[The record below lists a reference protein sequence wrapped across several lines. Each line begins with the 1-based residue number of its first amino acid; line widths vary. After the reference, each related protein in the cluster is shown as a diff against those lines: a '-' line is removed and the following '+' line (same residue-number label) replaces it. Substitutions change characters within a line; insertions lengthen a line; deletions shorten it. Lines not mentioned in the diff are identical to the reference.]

1 MKIQQHDEEIV
12 IYDERFTYA
21 ITRDKVLMLC
31 YDLLSRE
38 LKVTL
43 IYGEEEFFKIDEE
56 FTILF
61 KIIKE

>member
-1 MKIQQHDEEIV
+1 MKIQQNDDEIV
-12 IYDERFTYA
+12 IYDERFTYVIA
-21 ITRDKVLMLC
+21 RDKVLMLC